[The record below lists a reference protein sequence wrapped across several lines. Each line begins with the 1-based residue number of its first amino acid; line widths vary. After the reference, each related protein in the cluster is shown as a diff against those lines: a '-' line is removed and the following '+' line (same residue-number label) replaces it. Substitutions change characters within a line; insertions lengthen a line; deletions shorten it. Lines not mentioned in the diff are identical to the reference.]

1 MDRTLTLDGIRHTAT
16 RLFVGLCF
24 LHVLVV
30 AAVAMVARNTIAG
43 PVIASLVVALLA
55 AGAAWRLKDGITLRS
70 LMAVFLT
77 CGPILFVYAGRGH
90 FSGISG
96 HGDWQVD
103 YHMYFFGVF
112 AMLAAYVDW
121 RPIALAATLTA
132 LHHLVLDLVVPANV
146 FPEEGLDRV
155 LVHAIA
161 VVAECGVL
169 FWLTIEIDRLFK
181 RVQEANELVDFTAQ
195 ETAEQLAREQAE
207 NERLRAQ
214 LQQPA
219 AAH

>member
-1 MDRTLTLDGIRHTAT
+1 
-16 RLFVGLCF
+16 
-24 LHVLVV
+24 
-30 AAVAMVARNTIAG
+30 
-43 PVIASLVVALLA
+43 
-55 AGAAWRLKDGITLRS
+55 
-70 LMAVFLT
+70 MAVFLT
-77 CGPILFVYAGRGH
+77 CGPVLLVYAGRGH
-90 FSGISG
+90 FSGFSG
-96 HGDWQVD
+96 NGDWQVD

-132 LHHLVLDLVVPANV
+132 LHHLALDLVVPANV

-169 FWLTIEIDRLFK
+169 FWLTIAIERLFK

-207 NERLRAQ
+207 NAELRRQ
-214 LQQPA
+214 LEQMA
-219 AAH
+219 TVH